1 MMLIINFLKIV
12 FNSLENSSSKQCF
25 TSKAFCRE
33 IQSVSFSILES
44 LYISCKGAVSGRKLI
59 IVSAFPLSLTSFLK
73 YQMETILKFDLYI
86 LGVS

>member
-25 TSKAFCRE
+25 NSKAFCRE

-73 YQMETILKFDLYI
+73 YQMENILKFDLYI